1 MLQYLKNK
9 PSITYTLIIL
19 NIVMYIVMTLFGG
32 TENIAN
38 LVRFGAKYSPYII
51 NGQYWRLITPMFIHI
66 GLQHLLINMITLYF
80 LGTLLENIFGKT
92 RFLIIYLVSGICG
105 NIASFAFNFSSIS
118 AGASTA
124 LFGMFGSFLMLGESF
139 RRNPYL
145 QTMSRQFFLL
155 VILNIFFGMF
165 GNSDLAGHLGG
176 LVSGFLLS
184 YVVGVP
190 NLGRVPKVKRIVS
203 FVILLF
209 INLIILNLG
218 FTS

>member
-1 MLQYLKNK
+1 M
-9 PSITYTLIIL
+9 
-19 NIVMYIVMTLFGG
+19 
-32 TENIAN
+32 
-38 LVRFGAKYSPYII
+38 RFGAKVFPLYYQWSVLALDNSYVYSYRITTFTY
-51 NGQYWRLITPMFIHI
+51 QYDNFI
-66 GLQHLLINMITLYF
+66 F

-165 GNSDLAGHLGG
+165 GNSDLTGHLGG
-176 LVSGFLLS
+176 LVSGFLLG

-209 INLIILNLG
+209 INLIILNFG

>member
-19 NIVMYIVMTLFGG
+19 NIVMYIVMTLFVG

-38 LVRFGAKYSPYII
+38 LVRFVAKYSPYII
-51 NGQYWRLITPMFIHI
+51 NGQYWLLITPMFIHI
-66 GLQHLLINMITLYF
+66 GLQHLLINMISLYF

-165 GNSDLAGHLGG
+165 GNSDLTGLLGG
-176 LVSGFLLS
+176 LVSSFYLG
-184 YVVGVP
+184 YVVVITE
-190 NLGRVPKVKRIVS
+190 LGMVSIVKRILR
-203 FVILLF
+203 FLIILF
-209 INLIILNLG
+209 INFLILN
-218 FTS
+218 FCSTS

>member
-9 PSITYTLIIL
+9 PSITYTLIII

-32 TENIAN
+32 TENIVN

-51 NGQYWRLITPMFIHI
+51 NG
-66 GLQHLLINMITLYF
+66 LINMITLYF

-176 LVSGFLLS
+176 LVSGFLLG

-209 INLIILNLG
+209 INLIILNFG

>member
-1 MLQYLKNK
+1 M
-9 PSITYTLIIL
+9 
-19 NIVMYIVMTLFGG
+19 
-32 TENIAN
+32 
-38 LVRFGAKYSPYII
+38 RFGAKYSPYII

-176 LVSGFLLS
+176 LVSGFLLG

>member
-80 LGTLLENIFGKT
+80 FFFLLENIFGKT

-165 GNSDLAGHLGG
+165 GNSDLTGHLGG
-176 LVSGFLLS
+176 LVSGFLLG

-209 INLIILNLG
+209 INLIILNFG

>member
-1 MLQYLKNK
+1 MLQYLKYK

-66 GLQHLLINMITLYF
+66 GLQHLLITMITLYF
-80 LGTLLENIFGKT
+80 LGTLFGNIFWKT

-124 LFGMFGSFLMLGESF
+124 LFGMFGSFLMLGEPF

-165 GNSDLAGHLGG
+165 GNSDLTGHLGG
-176 LVSGFLLS
+176 LVSGFLLG

-209 INLIILNLG
+209 INLIILNFG

>member
-80 LGTLLENIFGKT
+80 LGTLLENIFGKI

-165 GNSDLAGHLGG
+165 GNSDLTGHLGG
-176 LVSGFLLS
+176 LVSGFLLG

-209 INLIILNLG
+209 INLIILNFG